1 MPGGSMEVRVA
12 ESRVELGELAARDVG
27 AALRRGLREKALLRM
42 ILVGDSPGQLSR
54 EDAATVGHP

>member
-1 MPGGSMEVRVA
+1 MEVRLA